1 MATTKPTIKKTVA
14 KKVAPKAVK
23 TVAAKKVAVK
33 VEAKAEKKE
42 KMNLTVSMFGLTGAK
57 SGTITLSEEIFG
69 AKASPTLVAQ
79 SVRVYLANQRQ
90 GAAHTKTR
98 GEVAYSTRKVWQQKG
113 TGRARHGA
121 RKGPIFVGGGITF
134 GPRTRDFSLE
144 MPQAMRRQALFSALS
159 SKFADD
165 KIVVVNIAELSG
177 KTKEIAGLLKALSLT
192 DKKGNAERVLF
203 VTGSDAKTKLA
214 AKNIGGMVM
223 IPANLL
229 HTYTVM
235 RSKKIVFVK
244 DSIELLEKTFLKKKG
259 N

>member
-1 MATTKPTIKKTVA
+1 MATTKPTIKKIV
-14 KKVAPKAVK
+14 KKEIAPKAVK
-23 TVAAKKVAVK
+23 VVAVKKVAVK
-33 VEAKAEKKE
+33 EEVKAEKKE
-42 KMNLTVSMFGLTGAK
+42 KLNLTISMFGLTGNK

-79 SVRVYLANQRQ
+79 AVRVYLANQRQ
-90 GAAHTKTR
+90 GSAHTKTR

-113 TGRARHGA
+113 TGRARHGS

-144 MPQAMRRQALFSALS
+144 MPQAMRRKALFSALS
-159 SKFADD
+159 SKFAED
-165 KIVVVNIAELSG
+165 KIVVVNLAELSG
-177 KTKEIAGLLKALSLT
+177 KTKEIAGLFKSLSLI
-192 DKKGNAERVLF
+192 DKKGNAEKILF
-203 VTGSDAKTKLA
+203 VTGNDTKAKLA

-235 RSKKIVFVK
+235 KSKKIVFVK
-244 DSIELLEKTFLKKKG
+244 DSIELLEKTFLKKKTS
-259 N
+259 